1 MGVSAVVREK
11 LRAFHGS
18 PYSFDRFSTDQ
29 IGTGEGAQAYG
40 RGLYFAEREGTARSY
55 RDSLSSRNPNPTYKG
70 RGYDQLD
77 GPEYRALAAIE
88 QEMKFNKN
96 LTTAQAKDQAVTS
109 LQSFKRRATENIDPE
124 RRATVLNEYDEDI
137 NVLQGMDANE
147 VAMGGSMYEVEID
160 ASPDELLD
168 YDAPLS
174 EQPEVVL
181 EAINSTPDVRKRLD
195 QATDSYGRDK
205 IYGRDILELF
215 QQSRSGGMSSSAAD
229 GAEMLSNAGVKG
241 VRYADAQTRF
251 SPGEKTRNFVIF
263 DDRLI
268 NIAKKYGFNADALG
282 NVGLY
287 GGATALIAA
296 GMSPEDAQA
305 SVEAAQS
312 KSARGD
318 IGNPVDRLMQPVD
331 PRLGSMS
338 QIAPVEEGYR
348 DAAER
353 RLAYMLGDDR
363 RDFRTAEKVFGAL
376 DFVPGIG
383 DVQAGVDVRDA
394 AVRGDYLE
402 AGVSSLGFLP
412 LAGGALA
419 KGGKDLIDYLK
430 LPTVD
435 REMSLMQRVG
445 DVDSVNNMKVEY
457 EAGPQIMD
465 LPMLRADDILNRPY
479 VSTMADTSR
488 GRGERVTNVE
498 GVEIDATM
506 LGGQD
511 HMLRPENIERG
522 ELWSSAEGAASSIMN
537 AARQASDLP
546 GAEGTPILAPY
557 GMAGPSPDFADFSG
571 DVSLG
576 YAQAAMPKRAKK
588 ALDKRIREGTGKTAG
603 VPDWPGIDSPEAPQ
617 WMLQAGGKRKD
628 VLKALDEFRG
638 DGALNAS
645 QTRAIVTDPRQLNPK
660 VGALMNVGEIDLNRA
675 TFPSMHTTYSTAVA
689 GQPKG
694 RFGFGFNIL
703 DAKPLNRQGVDFVD
717 LMTRNGHNLQADKLP
732 SPVGKAMQGGGLIGV
747 FDEEIVE
754 GMLAEGIVRP

>member
-1 MGVSAVVREK
+1 MSGIASVVREK

-40 RGLYFAEREGTARSY
+40 RGLYFAEREATAESY
-55 RDSLSSRNPNPTYKG
+55 RDSLTQR
-70 RGYDQLD
+70 DF
-77 GPEYRALAAIE
+77 EYESYLVDENRKAMENDEYLRA
-88 QEMKFNKN
+88 EMLERAMMHDKPADFRD
-96 LTTAQAKDQAVTS
+96 LAKDT
-109 LQSFKRRATENIDPE
+109 D
-124 RRATVLNEYDEDI
+124 YDEDYRQAAADMADEI
-137 NVLQGMDANE
+137 AGFRKEDGSSVNF
-147 VAMGGSMYEVEID
+147 GSMYEVEID
-160 ASPDELLD
+160 ASVDELLD
-168 YDAPLS
+168 YDLPLKEQSPQVQKAIDDLMVLNGVESYSPEGTKVYLNTGVTGDSRGHEILHHFTGTRGQEGAP
-174 EQPEVVL
+174 
-181 EAINSTPDVRKRLD
+181 EALKFAGIK
-195 QATDSYGRDK
+195 
-205 IYGRDILELF
+205 
-215 QQSRSGGMSSSAAD
+215 
-229 GAEMLSNAGVKG
+229 GVK
-241 VRYADAQTRF
+241 YADAQTRF
-251 SPGEKTRNFVIF
+251 SKGKKTNNFVIF

-287 GGATALIAA
+287 GGATALMAA
-296 GMSPEDAQA
+296 GLSPEDAQA
-305 SVEAAQS
+305 SVEAAQT

-331 PRLGSMS
+331 PRLGPIS
-338 QIAPVEEGYR
+338 QIVPEEEGYR

-353 RLAYMLGDDR
+353 RLAYLLGDDR
-363 RDFRTAEKVFGAL
+363 QDFRTAEKVFGAL

-402 AGVSSLGFLP
+402 SGVNALGLLP

-419 KGGKDLIDYLK
+419 KGGKELIEYLK

-445 DVDSVNNMKVEY
+445 DPDSVNNMNVEY

-488 GRGERVTNVE
+488 GRGERVTNVD

-522 ELWSSAEGAASSIMN
+522 ELWAAEKGAANSILN

-557 GMAGPSPDFADFSG
+557 GMAGHSPDFATFSG

-576 YAQAAMPKRAKK
+576 YAQAVMSKRAKK
-588 ALDKRIREGTGKTAG
+588 ALDKRIREGAGKIAG
-603 VPDWPGIDSPEAPQ
+603 LPDWPGIDSPEAPQ

-645 QTRAIVTDPRQLNPK
+645 QTRAIVTDPRQLNPE

-675 TFPSMHTTYSTAVA
+675 TFPSMHTTYNTAVA

-694 RFGFGFNIL
+694 RLGFGFNIL
-703 DAKPLNRQGVDFVD
+703 NAKPLNRQGVDFVD
-717 LMTRNGHNLQADKLP
+717 LMTRNGHNLQANKLP
-732 SPVGKAMQGGGLIGV
+732 APVGKAMQGGGLIGV

>member
-40 RGLYFAEREGTARSY
+40 RGLYFAEREATAESY
-55 RDSLSSRNPNPTYKG
+55 RDSLTQR
-70 RGYDQLD
+70 DF
-77 GPEYRALAAIE
+77 EYESYLVDENRKAIE
-88 QEMKFNKN
+88 NDDYLRAEMLERAMMHDKPADFRD
-96 LTTAQAKDQAVTS
+96 LAKDT
-109 LQSFKRRATENIDPE
+109 D
-124 RRATVLNEYDEDI
+124 YDEDYRQAAADMADEI
-137 NVLQGMDANE
+137 AGFRKEDGSSVNF
-147 VAMGGSMYEVEID
+147 GSMYEVEID
-160 ASPDELLD
+160 ASPDELIDFDKTLSSQPALLQKID
-168 YDAPLS
+168 DVYGDHEIVLTQLGIDLRNNPRGIDLVDALNMRRGD
-174 EQPEVVL
+174 QT
-181 EAINSTPDVRKRLD
+181 STPPF
-195 QATDSYGRDK
+195 
-205 IYGRDILELF
+205 LEKL
-215 QQSRSGGMSSSAAD
+215 GI
-229 GAEMLSNAGVKG
+229 KG
-241 VRYADAQTRF
+241 IKYADAQTRF
-251 SPGEKTRNFVIF
+251 TPGEKTRNFVIF

-305 SVEAAQS
+305 SVEAAQT

-318 IGNPVDRLMQPVD
+318 IGNPLDRLMQPVD

-363 RDFRTAEKVFGAL
+363 QDFRTAEKVFGAL

-402 AGVSSLGFLP
+402 AGVSSLGLLP

-445 DVDSVNNMKVEY
+445 DVDSVNNMNVKY
-457 EAGPQIMD
+457 EAGPQVMD

-488 GRGERVTNVE
+488 GRGERVTNVD
-498 GVEIDATM
+498 GVDLNATM
-506 LGGQD
+506 SGGQD
-511 HMLRPENIERG
+511 HMIRPENVERG
-522 ELWSSAEGAASSIMN
+522 ELWSSEKGPASGIMN

-546 GAEGTPILAPY
+546 GAEGKPIFMGY
-557 GMAGPSPDFADFSG
+557 SMAGSSPDFATFSG
-571 DVSLG
+571 DVSLP
-576 YAQAAMPKRAKK
+576 YAQASMSKRAKK
-588 ALDKRIREGTGKTAG
+588 ALDKRIREGAGKTAG

-645 QTRAIVTDPRQLNPK
+645 QTRAIVTDPRQTNPQ

-675 TFPSMHTTYSTAVA
+675 TFSSMHPTYNTAVPGEPL
-689 GQPKG
+689 GQ
-694 RFGFGFNIL
+694 FGSGFNVL

-747 FDEEIVE
+747 LDENIIEDLV
-754 GMLAEGIVRP
+754 ARGIVRP